1 MGKMVET
8 TRKPFEKEINENIP
22 INEQVEVGLGC
33 TRHINGDAYSYTIV
47 RVEKNGRTIWVTRDM
62 NTPAEGYDYYTNQV
76 YTHETNWDES
86 NAECYTLRKDGK
98 YYAKG
103 GGMKYYLRLAIGYR
117 MHKQDP
123 HF

>member
-1 MGKMVET
+1 MVET
-8 TRKPFEKEINENIP
+8 TRKPFAKEINENIP

-33 TRHINGDAYSYTIV
+33 TRHINGDAYPNTIV
-47 RVEKNGRTIWVTRDM
+47 RVEKNGRTIWVTGDIS
-62 NTPAEGYDYYTNQV
+62 TPADGFDYYSNQV
-76 YTHETNWDES
+76 YTYETNWDET
-86 NAECYTLRKDGK
+86 NAMCYTLRKDGK

-117 MHKQDP
+117 MKKQDP